1 MKLREEDRESLIKF
15 EQVWKVRN
23 SHMVPNFP
31 TQYMF
36 CCFKEG
42 CSHPVGFRYSILV
55 SRWAFFVL
63 VANPLVMNFVLDI
76 TKKRALLMF
85 VKVN

>member
-1 MKLREEDRESLIKF
+1 MSHLSSLNRYGRSEIVIWFQISLRNVLLD
-15 EQVWKVRN
+15 
-23 SHMVPNFP
+23 MV
-31 TQYMF
+31 
-36 CCFKEG
+36 FKEG